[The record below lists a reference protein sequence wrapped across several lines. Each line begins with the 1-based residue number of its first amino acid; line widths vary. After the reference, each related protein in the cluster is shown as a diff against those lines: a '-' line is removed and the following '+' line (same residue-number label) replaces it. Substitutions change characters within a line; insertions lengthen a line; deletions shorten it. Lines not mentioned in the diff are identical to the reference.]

1 MKPELIQK
9 IIQKHQADQ
18 EKIKALKAKHEAE
31 LNELL
36 AFQTKREQALL
47 EGADMTAFS
56 FLTDLFIQNRDA
68 KSQKE
73 KEKEEIGA
81 KQGAIEQWLLKMLMT
96 VGDGIK
102 TSFGTVY
109 RTRKESVTVADFDVF
124 VNTNLLTPVAKTIIE
139 TFEQEAVYTVDDLIQ
154 IIRSTMPLELLTK
167 GVNKTACLERMGD
180 ADPKDGSRKNPPPA
194 GTNYSAILTVGV
206 RKPTKK

>member
-9 IIQKHQADQ
+9 IIQKHHEDQA
-18 EKIKALKAKHEAE
+18 KIEALRAKHEAE
-31 LNELL
+31 LSELL
-36 AFQTKREQALL
+36 AFQEKREQALI

-73 KEKEEIGA
+73 KEKEAIGA
-81 KQGAIEQWLLKMLMT
+81 KQGELEKWLLKMLMT

-102 TSFGTVY
+102 TEFGTVY
-109 RTRKESVTVADFDVF
+109 KTRKESVTVADFDTFMNV
-124 VNTNLLTPVAKTIIE
+124 NLLTPVAKTIIE

-154 IIRSTMPLELLTK
+154 LIRHTMPLELLTK
-167 GVNKTACLERMGD
+167 GVNKTACLERMGEQD
-180 ADPKDGSRKNPPPA
+180 KSGSRPNPPVA
-194 GTNYSAILTVGV
+194 GTNYVAIQTVGV

>member
-9 IIQKHQADQ
+9 VIQKYHEDQ
-18 EKIKALKAKHEAE
+18 EKIKEVRARHEAE
-31 LNELL
+31 LSELL
-36 AFQTKREQALL
+36 AFQEKREQALL

-73 KEKEEIGA
+73 KDKEIIGA
-81 KQGAIEQWLLKMLMT
+81 KQGAIEQWLLKMLRT

-102 TSFGTVY
+102 TPAGTVY
-109 RTRKESVTVADFDVF
+109 LTRKESVTVADFDTFMNV
-124 VNTNLLTPVAKTIIE
+124 NLLTPVAKTIIE

-154 IIRSTMPLELLTK
+154 IIRQTMPIELLTK
-167 GVNKTACLERMGD
+167 GANKTACLELMGEQ
-180 ADPKDGSRKNPPPA
+180 AKDGSRKNPPPA
-194 GTNYSAILTVGV
+194 GLNYTAIQTVGV

>member
-9 IIQKHQADQ
+9 IIQKYHEDQ
-18 EKIKALKAKHEAE
+18 EKIKEVRARHEAE

-36 AFQTKREQALL
+36 VFQTKREQALL

-73 KEKEEIGA
+73 KEKEEIGT
-81 KQGAIEQWLLKMLMT
+81 KQGAIEQWLLKMLRT

-102 TSFGTVY
+102 TPAGTVY
-109 RTRKESVTVADFDVF
+109 LTRKESVTVADFDTFMNV
-124 VNTNLLTPVAKTIIE
+124 NLLTPVAKTIIE

-154 IIRSTMPLELLTK
+154 LIRQTMPIELLTK
-167 GVNKTACLERMGD
+167 GVNKTACLERMGEQG
-180 ADPKDGSRKNPPPA
+180 KDLSRPLPPPA
-194 GTNYSAILTVGV
+194 GTNYVATQTVGV

>member
-9 IIQKHQADQ
+9 IISKHHEDQ

-31 LNELL
+31 LSELL
-36 AFQTKREQALL
+36 AFQEKREQALI

-73 KEKEEIGA
+73 KEKEEIGT
-81 KQGAIEQWLLKMLMT
+81 KQSAIEQWLLKMLRT

-102 TSFGTVY
+102 TPAGTVY
-109 RTRKESVTVADFDVF
+109 LTRRESVTVADFDTFMNV
-124 VNTNLLTPVAKTIIE
+124 NLLTPVAKTIIE

-154 IIRSTMPLELLTK
+154 IIRQTMPIELLTK
-167 GVNKTACLERMGD
+167 GVNKTACLERMGE
-180 ADPKDGSRKNPPPA
+180 ADSKDGSRKNPPPA
-194 GTNYSAILTVGV
+194 GTNYTSIQTVGV

>member
-9 IIQKHQADQ
+9 IISKHHEDQ
-18 EKIKALKAKHEAE
+18 EKIKALRAKHEAE
-31 LNELL
+31 LSELL
-36 AFQTKREQALL
+36 AFQEKREQALI

-73 KEKEEIGA
+73 KEKEEIGT
-81 KQGAIEQWLLKMLMT
+81 KQSAIEQWLLKMLMT

-102 TSFGTVY
+102 TEFGTVY
-109 RTRKESVTVADFDVF
+109 KTRKESVTIADFDVF
-124 VNTNLLTPVAKTIIE
+124 LNANILAPVAKSIIE
-139 TFEQEAVYTVDDLIQ
+139 TFEQEAVYTVDDLVQ
-154 IIRSTMPLELLTK
+154 LIRKAMPVELLTK
-167 GVNKTACLERMGD
+167 GVNKTAALELMGD
-180 ADPKDGSRKNPPPA
+180 QAKDGSRPHSPLA
-194 GTNYSAILTVGV
+194 GTNYVAIQTVGV

>member
-9 IIQKHQADQ
+9 IISKHHEDQ
-18 EKIKALKAKHEAE
+18 EKIKEVRARHEAE
-31 LNELL
+31 LIELL
-36 AFQTKREQALL
+36 AFQEKREQALL

-81 KQGAIEQWLLKMLMT
+81 KQGAIEQWLLKMLRT

-102 TSFGTVY
+102 TPAGTVY
-109 RTRKESVTVADFDVF
+109 LTRKESVTVADFDTFINV
-124 VNTNLLTPVAKTIIE
+124 NLLTPVAKTIIE

-154 IIRSTMPLELLTK
+154 IIRQTMPIELLTK
-167 GVNKTACLERMGD
+167 GVNKTACLERMGEQD
-180 ADPKDGSRKNPPPA
+180 KSGSRPNPPVA
-194 GTNYSAILTVGV
+194 GTNYVAIQTVGV

>member
-9 IIQKHQADQ
+9 VIQKYHEDQ
-18 EKIKALKAKHEAE
+18 EKIKEVRARHEAE
-31 LNELL
+31 LSELL
-36 AFQTKREQALL
+36 AFQEKREQALL

-56 FLTDLFIQNRDA
+56 FLTDLFIQHRDA

-73 KEKEEIGA
+73 KDKEIIGA
-81 KQGAIEQWLLKMLMT
+81 KQGAIEQWLLKMLLT

-102 TSFGTVY
+102 TEFGTVY
-109 RTRKESVTVADFDVF
+109 KTRKESVTVADFDVF

-154 IIRSTMPLELLTK
+154 LIRQTMPIELLTK
-167 GVNKTACLERMGD
+167 GVNKTACLERMGEQG
-180 ADPKDGSRKNPPPA
+180 KDLSRPLPPPA
-194 GTNYSAILTVGV
+194 GTNYVAIQTVGV

>member
-18 EKIKALKAKHEAE
+18 EKIKALKAKHEVE
-31 LNELL
+31 LNELM
-36 AFQTKREQALL
+36 AFQEKREKALL
-47 EGADMTAFS
+47 DGADMTAFS

-81 KQGAIEQWLLKMLMT
+81 KQGAIEQWLLKMLTT
-96 VGDGIK
+96 VGDGIR
-102 TSFGTVY
+102 TPQGTVY

-139 TFEQEAVYTVDDLIQ
+139 TFEQESVYTVDDLIQ

-167 GVNKTACLERMGD
+167 GVNKTACLERMGE
-180 ADPKDGSRKNPPPA
+180 AAKDGSRPLPPVA
-194 GTNYSAILTVGV
+194 GTNYTAIMTVGV

>member
-9 IIQKHQADQ
+9 IIQKHHEDQ

-31 LNELL
+31 LSELQ
-36 AFQTKREQALL
+36 AFQEKREQALL

-56 FLTDLFIQNRDA
+56 FLTDLFIQHRDA

-73 KEKEEIGA
+73 KEKEEIGV
-81 KQGAIEQWLLKMLMT
+81 KQSAIEQWLLKMLRT

-102 TSFGTVY
+102 TPAGTVY
-109 RTRKESVTVADFDVF
+109 LTRRESVTVADFDTFMNV
-124 VNTNLLTPVAKTIIE
+124 NLLTPVAKTIIE

-154 IIRSTMPLELLTK
+154 IIRQTMPVELLTK
-167 GVNKTACLERMGD
+167 GVNKTACLERMGEQG
-180 ADPKDGSRKNPPPA
+180 KDLSRPLPPPA
-194 GTNYSAILTVGV
+194 GTNYVAIQTVGV

>member
-9 IIQKHQADQ
+9 IIQKHQEDQ
-18 EKIKALKAKHEAE
+18 EKIKALKAKHESE

-36 AFQTKREQALL
+36 AFQAKREQALL
-47 EGADMTAFS
+47 DDADMTAFS

-73 KEKEEIGA
+73 KEKEEIGI

-102 TSFGTVY
+102 TPLGTVY
-109 RTRKESVTVADFDVF
+109 KTRKESVTVADFDTFMNV
-124 VNTNLLTPVAKTIIE
+124 NLLTPVAKTIIE
-139 TFEQEAVYTVDDLIQ
+139 TFEQEAVYTVDDLIR
-154 IIRSTMPLELLTK
+154 IIRQTMPIELLTK
-167 GVNKTACLERMGD
+167 GVNKTACLERMGEQE
-180 ADPKDGSRKNPPPA
+180 KDGSRKNPPPA

>member
-9 IIQKHQADQ
+9 IIQKHHEDQ

-31 LNELL
+31 LSELL
-36 AFQTKREQALL
+36 AFQEKREQALI

-73 KEKEEIGA
+73 KEKEAIGA
-81 KQGAIEQWLLKMLMT
+81 KQGELEKWLLKMLMT

-102 TSFGTVY
+102 TEFGTVY
-109 RTRKESVTVADFDVF
+109 KTRKESVTVADFDTFMNV
-124 VNTNLLTPVAKTIIE
+124 NLLTPVAKTIIE
-139 TFEQEAVYTVDDLIQ
+139 TFEQEAVYSIDDLVQ
-154 IIRSTMPLELLTK
+154 LIRKAMPVELLTK
-167 GVNKTACLERMGD
+167 GVNKTAALELMGD
-180 ADPKDGSRKNPPPA
+180 QAKDGSRPHSPPA
-194 GTNYSAILTVGV
+194 GTNYVAIQTVGV

>member
-9 IIQKHQADQ
+9 IIQKYHEDQ
-18 EKIKALKAKHEAE
+18 EKIKEVRARHEAE
-31 LNELL
+31 LSELL
-36 AFQTKREQALL
+36 AFQEKREQALL
-47 EGADMTAFS
+47 DGADMTAFS

-73 KEKEEIGA
+73 KEKEEIGT
-81 KQGAIEQWLLKMLMT
+81 KQGAIEQWLLKMLRT

-102 TSFGTVY
+102 TPAGTVY
-109 RTRKESVTVADFDVF
+109 LTRKESVTVADFDTFMNV
-124 VNTNLLTPVAKTIIE
+124 NLLTPVAKTIIE

-154 IIRSTMPLELLTK
+154 IIRQTMPIELLTK
-167 GVNKTACLERMGD
+167 GANKTACLELMGEQD
-180 ADPKDGSRKNPPPA
+180 KSGARPNPPPA
-194 GTNYSAILTVGV
+194 GLNYTAIQTVGV